1 MTSKIEAL
9 ERLAKL
15 KSDGILSDAEFA
27 DQKAALLASDSAEA
41 DMSLTGRWKEGREKS
56 RGIRRAFRWFWLA
69 QLAIIVLVGIY
80 FLTRGQ
86 TLQDARDATPHEQSN
101 AVDAAN
107 LTNASEASDGAEPIS
122 SPTPTGISTQVTITD
137 ALLQNPW
144 SYDGDNDG
152 TNSADVC
159 ANGTIQIVNESK
171 EALNLSVS
179 ELDTYADAGA
189 IGELPSGSRT
199 AFSVGAAKQYVM
211 GRPIEGGA
219 ISLFMLN
226 AVPCAQ
232 L

>member
-1 MTSKIEAL
+1 MTSRIDAL

-27 DQKAALLASDSAEA
+27 DQKAALLASDSADA
-41 DMSLTGRWKEGREKS
+41 DMSLAGRWKEGREKS

-69 QLAIIVLVGIY
+69 QLAVIVLVGIY

-86 TLQDARDATPHEQSN
+86 TLQDARDAAPQEQSN

-107 LTNASEASDGAEPIS
+107 PANASEANGGAEPIS
-122 SPTPTGISTQVTITD
+122 LATSTGISTQVTITD

-159 ANGTIQIVNESK
+159 ANSTIQIVNEGTQ
-171 EALNLSVS
+171 AVNLSVS
-179 ELDTYADAGA
+179 ELDNAADAGT
-189 IGELPSGSRT
+189 IGELPSGSQT
-199 AFSVGAAKQYVM
+199 SFNVGAAKQYVI
-211 GRPIEGGA
+211 GRPIDGGA

-226 AVPCAQ
+226 AVPCDRP
-232 L
+232 